1 MAWIQSYKWNCLVFS
16 DNNSNVG
23 LLFI

>member
-1 MAWIQSYKWNCLVFS
+1 MAWIQSYKWNCLVFN

>member
-1 MAWIQSYKWNCLVFS
+1 MTWIQSYKWNCLVFD
-16 DNNSNVG
+16 DNNRNVG